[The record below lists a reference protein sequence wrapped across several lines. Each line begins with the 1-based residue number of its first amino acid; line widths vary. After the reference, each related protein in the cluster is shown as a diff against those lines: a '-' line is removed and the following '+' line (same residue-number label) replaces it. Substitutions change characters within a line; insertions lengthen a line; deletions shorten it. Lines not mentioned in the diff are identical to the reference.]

1 MDSSSGLSRL
11 IVSRRINGNSAAL
24 QFVHCLGK
32 RIVCESPDGEKR
44 ETLRAARMETRVLY
58 KYFRVAEQPD

>member
-1 MDSSSGLSRL
+1 MDSLSGLSRL
-11 IVSRRINGNSAAL
+11 IVSRRLNGNWAAL
-24 QFVHCLGK
+24 QFVRCLGT
-32 RIVCESPDGEKR
+32 RESDGEKW